1 MNKPTDA
8 EAEKI
13 LEALNRAVCKAL
25 DRKRR
30 LGQYAVM
37 WRNGRVV
44 RVPPDEL
51 PCYGEGKEDVGKAG

>member
-1 MNKPTDA
+1 MSEPIDT
-8 EAEKI
+8 EGQKI
-13 LEALNRAVCKAL
+13 LDALNRAVCKAL

-44 RVPPDEL
+44 KVMPDEL
-51 PCYGEGKEDVGKAG
+51 PCSGEEKEHAGERG